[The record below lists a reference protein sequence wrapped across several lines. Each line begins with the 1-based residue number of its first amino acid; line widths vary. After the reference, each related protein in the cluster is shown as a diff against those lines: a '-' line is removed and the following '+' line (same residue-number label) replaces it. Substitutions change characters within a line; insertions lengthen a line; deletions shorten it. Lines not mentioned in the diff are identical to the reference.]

1 MEKPVLIIE
10 APILTNE
17 AVASVLEFLHEVITA
32 FEAHYYHQLQQ
43 HHRSLSR
50 CCVPD
55 INSDQ
60 DPF

>member
-1 MEKPVLIIE
+1 MEKPILIIE

-17 AVASVLEFLHEVITA
+17 AVASVQEFLHEMMVA

-43 HHRSLSR
+43 HHRFLSQGS
-50 CCVPD
+50 VPV